1 MTLSLVQS
9 VKSAVL
15 LTGLQLGRAVLQALP
30 RIVRDAGGRQR
41 GEDRRPARR
50 AAAGALTGIELG
62 AASRR
67 AGGAGVALIGL
78 RQNQWR
84 VGDQQSRRER
94 RVHRHRVENSKIED
108 ADKPDH
114 ARRRRRGC
122 GEVRFRHPEE
132 LMFKKS
138 TRVDAAPIAQPY
150 SEPTARDVR
159 GSPDDAMMGC
169 SEQLQSNARNR
180 NLVCSASLATE
191 AKQETESCNDRTEK
205 NSVRCGDGL
214 GRFGFLRGER
224 IGGDRL

>member
-1 MTLSLVQS
+1 LACARISG
-9 VKSAVL
+9 VL
-15 LTGLQLGRAVLQALP
+15 GISNPAE
-30 RIVRDAGGRQR
+30 R
-41 GEDRRPARR
+41 GEFTAIVLKIPRLKMPTSPIT
-50 AAAGALTGIELG
+50 L
-62 AASRR
+62 
-67 AGGAGVALIGL
+67 AGVVA
-78 RQNQWR
+78 
-84 VGDQQSRRER
+84 
-94 RVHRHRVENSKIED
+94 
-108 ADKPDH
+108 
-114 ARRRRRGC
+114 GC
-122 GEVRFRHPEE
+122 GEVHFRHPEE

-224 IGGDRL
+224 VGGDRL